1 VAIRVEK
8 DPMGMGGK
16 AWYVE
21 SPSDLEKL
29 PKEAASLLTARAVA
43 IFREPRGS
51 LAKMASEAPL
61 PAMARWL
68 EALAGARCELE
79 VFATKHYGRDC
90 RLRFHFEDGP
100 APSFRAAAGE
110 PRLACP
116 EIVTRIHAITGH
128 IDFQFGCSG
137 TLVALDELQTL
148 KELVKEQRVLN
159 FEELETTLSQY
170 PELGDYVGVFETD
183 GDWLCT
189 NAEGRSI
196 WVGGEWLGDDLV
208 ESALDLA
215 SILEGFFDALAGRT
229 YFRPSVE
236 D

>member
-1 VAIRVEK
+1 
-8 DPMGMGGK
+8 MGMGGK

-21 SPSDLEKL
+21 VPADLDKL
-29 PKEAASLLTARAVA
+29 PKEAASLLTDRAVA
-43 IFREPRGS
+43 IFRDAPGS
-51 LAKMASEAPL
+51 LAKMAAEAPL
-61 PAMARWL
+61 ESMGRWL
-68 EALAGARCELE
+68 DALRSARCELE
-79 VFATKHYGRDC
+79 IFATEHYGRDC
-90 RLRFHFEDGP
+90 RLRFHFDEGP
-100 APSFRAAAGE
+100 SPSFRAVAGT

-116 EIVTRIHAITGH
+116 DIVTRIHAITGH

-148 KELVKEQRVLN
+148 EELVKERRVLN
-159 FEELETTLSQY
+159 FNALEKTLAQY

-189 NAEGRSI
+189 SAEGRSV

-208 ESALDLA
+208 ESALDLS

-229 YFRPSVE
+229 YFRPSADE
-236 D
+236 